1 MLFQIGRI
9 TIMFGTLFVGLI
21 YIVFL
26 FKIGR
31 INIMIGVLFAGLI
44 CFVCYFR

>member
-1 MLFQIGRI
+1 
-9 TIMFGTLFVGLI
+9 MFGTLFVGLI